1 MKLLTTMTSFSLF
14 LACST
19 VQAEKSEQC
28 LKYWNKPEVE
38 IQVLGTV
45 DCPNIWEDKNDQ
57 SSINKKK
64 VFKSIGLDPKN
75 PNWMG
80 TGECEKVK
88 HKEIIYL
95 IYRTYHKVDRRDI
108 WMIYRDKDSFSY
120 LREIDKRKLINE
132 NFSVDE
138 TVDSKINCGKIG
150 LDKYIISVLN
160 SYLKHNTSIKNIN
173 KYKINDWYKE
183 R

>member
-28 LKYWNKPEVE
+28 LKYWNKPKVE
-38 IQVLGTV
+38 IQVLGSV
-45 DCPNIWEDKNDQ
+45 DCPNIWEDTNDQ
-57 SSINKKK
+57 SSTSKKK
-64 VFKSIGLDPKN
+64 IFKSLGLNPKN

-80 TGECEKVK
+80 TGECEKVEHEK
-88 HKEIIYL
+88 NIYL

-108 WMIYRDKDSFSY
+108 WMIYRNKDSFTY
-120 LREIDKRKLINE
+120 LREIDKKKLINE
-132 NFSVDE
+132 TFSVDE
-138 TVDSKINCGKIG
+138 TIDAKVHCGKIG

-160 SYLKHNTSIKNIN
+160 SYLKHNTSVKNIN
-173 KYKINDWYKE
+173 KYRINDWYKE